1 MTSPAFPATSRP
13 TLFTHGVS
21 TSPTAEGETSEP
33 TAHTSRRA
41 RPRRRG
47 RLVALVL
54 LLLVLVAGIMAFL
67 AMPLVHAK
75 QEADAA
81 QSDLK
86 AAKAAV
92 TAQRIDQARTL
103 VQSARAHVDAA
114 HSGANGFGS
123 QVWSVVPVAGGAVHD
138 ARHLVD
144 ALSESTS
151 VAQLGVELYPMV
163 SGDTSTLMQGQ
174 AIDMAVLHQVV
185 QRTAAI
191 GTHLDAAVSDLAQV
205 HASTPVVGGSVARAK
220 DSALGYLLPL
230 QETYQRSGPMI
241 ESLPS
246 LVGAKRSRTYLL
258 ALLNPAEQR
267 YSGGGALSF
276 SSVTFDHGRVRFG
289 GTVTIEDVVARGATQ
304 TWRPVPGNVFHKGG
318 PMKVAN
324 ATFSP
329 WWSVSSEE
337 LLRGYAK
344 AFPGRHYDGVIGI
357 DLQGLAGVFRVT
369 GPVELKHF
377 GTITADNLVSTV
389 AGSYDKFSSTAER
402 KQLNAELVPAFREKF
417 FTGGRM
423 QEKVKSLSSAAD
435 ARHFFVYFR
444 DHPIQRRF
452 ARAGL
457 SGNLSYTD
465 NDYVGVFSQNLN
477 GSKND
482 YYQHRDVTDTVR
494 LRPDGSALVTVHVR
508 VKNDAPAYTGTLP
521 DPGVGYATRYLDSF
535 LGVFLPNHSRLRSLV
550 VDGKPAHPIVHVPQV
565 PTVHN
570 RKFIEPTFSLNSGE
584 SWTTQ
589 VSYVVRHAAVP
600 GSGGTLVYR
609 LDADPQPLVTPE
621 TLDVTVHWPQG
632 WHPAGALPA
641 GWTAT
646 SDGARRQG
654 PLSQQMSAQIPL
666 TRG

>member
-1 MTSPAFPATSRP
+1 
-13 TLFTHGVS
+13 
-21 TSPTAEGETSEP
+21 
-33 TAHTSRRA
+33 
-41 RPRRRG
+41 
-47 RLVALVL
+47 
-54 LLLVLVAGIMAFL
+54 MAFL

-75 QEADAA
+75 HEADAA
-81 QSDLK
+81 QADLK

-92 TAQRIDQARTL
+92 SDNRIDQARTL
-103 VQSARAHVDAA
+103 VESARAHVDAA

-123 QVWSVVPVAGGAVHD
+123 QVWSAVPVAGGAVGD

-144 ALSESTS
+144 ALSESTT

-163 SGDTSTLMQGQ
+163 SGDTSRLMEGQ
-174 AIDMAVLHQVV
+174 AIDMGVLRQVV
-185 QRTAAI
+185 QRTTAI
-191 GTHLDAAVSDLAQV
+191 GEHLDAAVSDLGQV
-205 HASTPVVGGSVARAK
+205 HASTPIVGGSVSRAK

-246 LVGAKRSRTYLL
+246 LIGAHGSRTYLL

-276 SSVTFDHGRVRFG
+276 SPVTFDHGRVHFG
-289 GTVTIEDVVARGATQ
+289 RTVTIDDVLEQGIYQ
-304 TWRPVPGNVFHKGG
+304 DWRPVPGNVFHKGG

-344 AFPGRHYDGVIGI
+344 AFPGQRYDGVIGI
-357 DLQGLAGVFRVT
+357 DLQGLAGLFRVT
-369 GPVELKHF
+369 GPVQLKHF

-402 KQLNAELVPAFREKF
+402 KQLNAELVPAFRDKF
-417 FTGGRM
+417 FTGG
-423 QEKVKSLSSAAD
+423 QTQQKVKSLSTAAD

-444 DHPIQRRF
+444 DRPVQDRF
-452 ARAGL
+452 AQAGL
-457 SGNLSYTD
+457 SGNLSSTD

-482 YYQHRDVTDTVR
+482 YYQQRAVTDTVR
-494 LRPDGSALVTVHVR
+494 LRSDGSALVTVHVAVR
-508 VKNDAPAYTGTLP
+508 NGAPAYTGPLP
-521 DPGVGYATRYLDSF
+521 DPRVGYDTRYLDAF
-535 LGVFLPNHSRLRSLV
+535 LGVFLPNHSRLRSARVEGTKIQPV
-550 VDGKPAHPIVHVPQV
+550 VHTPNVR
-565 PTVHN
+565 TVHN

-584 SWTTQ
+584 TWSMQ
-589 VSYVVRHAAVP
+589 VSYVVDHAAAK
-600 GSGGTLVYR
+600 GSDGTLLYR

-621 TLDVTVHWPQG
+621 TLDVTVRWPQG
-632 WHPAGALPA
+632 WHLTGSLPA
-641 GWTAT
+641 GWTAI
-646 SDGARRQG
+646 DGGARRQG
-654 PLSQQMSAQIPL
+654 PLPTQLAVELPL
-666 TRG
+666 ARG